1 MGIRRAS
8 ESYQFYKLYST
19 NQVFYNLLIFTSTG
33 PFSVIKVAFRG
44 SDVGLIV
51 CIGDDGTVVL
61 CNKVVW
67 QFCERSLSF
76 EFTSL
81 DMLEVLKRLVGTMCH
96 FGTSFTSV
104 LPDDVDSI
112 LSGFLGF
119 INLNLDLDV
128 LVPFL

>member
-1 MGIRRAS
+1 M
-8 ESYQFYKLYST
+8 YSR

-44 SDVGLIV
+44 SEVGLIV

-76 EFTSL
+76 EFTSV
-81 DMLEVLKRLVGTMCH
+81 DMLEVLKRLDPH
-96 FGTSFTSV
+96 
-104 LPDDVDSI
+104 
-112 LSGFLGF
+112 
-119 INLNLDLDV
+119 NLRSTIFKDN
-128 LVPFL
+128 PPGRPG